1 MPTDWKDT
9 SHDLGEIAYV
19 IGKDTSYYSILVIDW
34 LRKMLR
40 DEPVQILID
49 APRLPDSID

>member
-9 SHDLGEIAYV
+9 SHDLGEIAHV
-19 IGKDTSYYSILVIDW
+19 IGKDIVDW

-40 DEPVQILID
+40 NELVQGPID
-49 APRLPDSID
+49 APQLPDSID